1 MQGEF
6 VMEELRFIGNT
17 GYDSFFLSHPE
28 ACLNES
34 SAGMWESC
42 D

>member
-1 MQGEF
+1 MQGEC

-17 GYDSFFLSHPE
+17 GYDSFFLSHRE
-28 ACLNES
+28 ARLNES
-34 SAGMWESC
+34 SASLWERC